1 LWDAGKTLTEIAFAA
16 GYSDQPHMV
25 HDFRLFT
32 GASPEAFFRQA
43 TPRNLPTFYK

>member
-1 LWDAGKTLTEIAFAA
+1 
-16 GYSDQPHMV
+16 MV

-32 GASPEAFFRQA
+32 GTSPEVFFRQA